1 MKALWRK
8 LALLVRR
15 DRFRSELEE
24 EMAFHRAQAEQQFV
38 AEGAN
43 AETARRAAK
52 RQFGNETRLKERSH
66 EEIGFRFETIGQD
79 LRYAL
84 RQLRMNPAFTLIIT
98 ITLALSIGANSAIF
112 SVIDAVLL
120 KSLPY
125 AKPDQLIRL
134 YLSTTAF
141 PQFPMNPW
149 DFHDLRDHMRSF
161 ESMAA
166 YTRSDLQLSGSGEPV
181 RLYGFAVTSGYF
193 HTLGIAPHLGNEF
206 DYKAEIEG
214 NGAQVI
220 LSDRLWRS
228 RFSADPQVV
237 GRKITLNMLPY
248 TIVGVMPAGTAHPGN
263 SYRSV
268 AYGSSVDLWVPF
280 TFRGS
285 PADRGSHYLD
295 VLGRLRPGV
304 TAQQGQDELNA
315 IMVQISPEHKVTNTS
330 HLSVVPLA
338 QEIVGANRSM
348 LLMLLGAVGMVLLI
362 ACTNAANLQLARASA
377 RQRELAIRLALG
389 ASRGRVMRQLLTE
402 SVLIAFMAGA
412 LGSLLAVGGVRVLV
426 SLLPADFPR
435 SEEIHVDFTVFAL
448 TLLVSALTGIVF
460 GLMPALQSSRSD
472 VRKGLHEGARGTT
485 GGRQQNRLRNVLVI
499 SEICLACVL
508 LAGAGLMLR
517 SFLNQIDQNVGFE
530 RDHVLTATLSLPHSR
545 YDKAESISAFFNRLV
560 GNLSALPGVE
570 SAGIGSDLPWT
581 GYDDNSG
588 FNIEGKQSP
597 PDEGFHA
604 RYHFATP
611 DYFRALGIPL
621 MRGRFFSDADMD
633 KSPRVMLI
641 NQALAAAYW
650 PGEDVV
656 GKRITFSDTPTD
668 KDWIRIVGVVGDV
681 KDTPSSK
688 SAAPAFWWPLV
699 QGPYG
704 VPEMSL
710 VLHSNGDSAQLAN
723 EVRNEVRKIDPQLAV
738 ADLRLMDQIVDRSIS
753 RPRFLFFLVSLFA
766 GLAILLAA
774 IGIYG
779 VIAYSVSQRMPEF
792 GLRLALGA
800 APRDLLRNV
809 ITQAARLAIAGTA
822 VGVVA
827 ALVLGRLVQSLMYNV
842 SSADPITFVVVTAAV
857 FFVAILAGY
866 MPARRATRADPMTAL
881 RAE

>member
-1 MKALWRK
+1 MRRVG
-8 LALLVRR
+8 LLVTR
-15 DRFRSELEE
+15 DRFRQELEE
-24 EMAFHRAQAEQQFV
+24 EMAFHRDEAERRFE
-38 AEGAN
+38 AEGMSSQDARY
-43 AETARRAAK
+43 AARRE
-52 RQFGNETRLKERSH
+52 FGNATRLREQSH
-66 EEIGFRFETIGQD
+66 EVVGFRFETVGQD
-79 LRYAL
+79 IRYAL
-84 RQLRMNPAFTLIIT
+84 RQLWLNPGFTLIIT
-98 ITLALSIGANSAIF
+98 VTLALSIGANSAIF

-120 KSLPY
+120 RSLPY

-134 YLSTTAF
+134 YLTTPAF
-141 PQFPMNPW
+141 PQFPINPW
-149 DFHDLRDHMRSF
+149 DFHDLRDHTRSF

-166 YTRSDLQLSGSGEPV
+166 YTRSDLQLSGSGDPV

-193 HTLGIAPHLGNEF
+193 HTLGLAPEFGREF
-206 DYKAEIEG
+206 DYKAEVSG

-220 LSDRLWRS
+220 LSDRLWHS
-228 RFSADPQVV
+228 RFAGDPQIV

-248 TIVGVMPAGTAHPGN
+248 TVVGVMPHGTTHPGN

-268 AYGSSVDLWVPF
+268 AYGSSVDAWVPF
-280 TFRGS
+280 TFEGN
-285 PADRGSHYLD
+285 PANRGSHYLD
-295 VLGRLRPGV
+295 VIGRLRPGV
-304 TAQQGQDELNA
+304 TAPQAQDELNSV
-315 IMVQISPEHKVTNTS
+315 MNQVSPNFKATGTS
-330 HLSVVPLA
+330 HLSVSPLA
-338 QEIVGANRSM
+338 QEVVGANRTM

-362 ACTNAANLQLARASA
+362 ACTNAANLQFARASA
-377 RQRELAIRLALG
+377 RQRELSIRLALG
-389 ASRGRVMRQLLTE
+389 ASRGRVIRQLLTE
-402 SVLIAFMAGA
+402 SVLIAFLAGG
-412 LGSLLAVGGVRVLV
+412 LGSLLAVGGVRILV

-435 SEEIHVDFTVFAL
+435 AEEIHVDLGVFAL
-448 TLLVSALTGIVF
+448 TLLVSTLTGIVF
-460 GLMPALQSSRSD
+460 GLMPALQASRSD

-485 GGRQQNRLRNVLVI
+485 GSRQQNRVRNALVI
-499 SEICLACVL
+499 SEISLACVL

-517 SFLNQIDQNVGFE
+517 SFLNQVDENAGFAPG
-530 RDHVLTATLSLPHSR
+530 HVLTATLSLPHSR
-545 YDKAESISAFFNRLV
+545 YDKPQAISGFFNRLV
-560 GNLSALPGVE
+560 GDLSAQPGVE

-581 GYDDNSG
+581 GYNDNSG

-611 DYFRALGIPL
+611 DYFRALGIPIVE
-621 MRGRFFSDADMD
+621 GRFFNDADMD
-633 KSPRVMLI
+633 KSPRVMLV

-650 PGEDVV
+650 PGEDVI
-656 GKRITFSDTPTD
+656 GKRITFSDDPKET
-668 KDWIRIVGVVGDV
+668 DWIRIVGVVGDV

-710 VLHSNGDSAQLAN
+710 VVRSRGDSA
-723 EVRNEVRKIDPQLAV
+723 EMGDVVRAAVRKIDPQLAV
-738 ADLRLMDQIVDRSIS
+738 ADVRLMDQIVDSSIS

-800 APRDLLRNV
+800 APRDLLRSV
-809 ITQAARLAIAGTA
+809 ITQAARLALAGTVA
-822 VGVVA
+822 GGVA
-827 ALVLGRLVQSLMYNV
+827 ALVLGRLVQSLIYNV
-842 SSADPITFVVVTAAV
+842 SSADPLTFVVVISAV
-857 FFVAILAGY
+857 LLVAILAGY
-866 MPARRATRADPMTAL
+866 VPARRATRVDPMAAL